1 VLGLLVQGSAG
12 SSPPPACSS
21 SMEIPSGVRIKAMRP
36 SRGGRLIVTPR
47 AMKALQVDCGPAVP
61 GVPEGN
67 RTGDNSETQMG
78 PARSARAGIRRAP
91 GLTFPFGRAR
101 LLGIRLVVFSG
112 VFEPRDLVGEG
123 ILETYERILHAQ
135 RGLSLCKAHLMLGYP
150 QRLKHSIFVVAGERE
165 RIWICHNRKNS
176 QGGCGGKGE
185 NENLRRRSSPDALNI
200 RRQCIQREQIG
211 AFDPSLHV
219 SVRRAGG
226 CCINLM
232 FPSCSN
238 KPLAATPRYCG
249 MQILFLAGICA
260 EHLDRA
266 IAGGR
271 TDRGAAGSVAVAPVR
286 TPLIRHT

>member
-1 VLGLLVQGSAG
+1 
-12 SSPPPACSS
+12 
-21 SMEIPSGVRIKAMRP
+21 MEIPSGVRIKAMRP

-150 QRLKHSIFVVAGERE
+150 QRLKHSIFVVAGERDPVVATALLDRLLHHAVVVQIE
-165 RIWICHNRKNS
+165 GSSHRLRQHADLLAQPRHPS
-176 QGGCGGKGE
+176 QATTSDVPP
-185 NENLRRRSSPDALNI
+185 RRRGRP
-200 RRQCIQREQIG
+200 
-211 AFDPSLHV
+211 PKV
-219 SVRRAGG
+219 VV
-226 CCINLM
+226 
-232 FPSCSN
+232 
-238 KPLAATPRYCG
+238 AAT
-249 MQILFLAGICA
+249 
-260 EHLDRA
+260 
-266 IAGGR
+266 
-271 TDRGAAGSVAVAPVR
+271 
-286 TPLIRHT
+286 